1 MTGHG
6 STTANA
12 TAPKDVHGH
21 GTPAE
26 LTAFYSPSFPRWVN
40 HSMYWLSLG
49 TMYFPLIG
57 VIVGAF
63 GVFWFSLAYYLFP
76 GSTIIP
82 AVIYSMATIR
92 FTGAFH
98 EDGLADMCDGFEHFE
113 IMRDSANGTFAG
125 LGLILFQLTKLGGV
139 AYLID
144 TIELVPVVSTTL
156 AHPNGPQLLAHV
168 YKLAHLSGILISAH
182 VLARWSCTYLLW
194 RYKYVENASAAGK
207 EFLLTVTT
215 TRMIMATISTIVLVA
230 AALFA
235 VPSSQDY
242 FVKQVAAW
250 IISIYIT
257 VGMGRYVNRVIGGV
271 IGDCLGAINQIVE
284 CSVYLAFGIN
294 WIRVLGDVADL
305 YLMLK
310 AFVDTFVK
318 A

>member
-6 STTANA
+6 STTTNA
-12 TAPKDVHGH
+12 TANAIAPKDIHGH
-21 GTPAE
+21 GTPAVPATPSAPSAADVKPEPKVPKEEKSSSFAIQE
-26 LTAFYSPSFPRWVN
+26 LTAFYSAVMFFTRLSVPRWVN

-63 GVFWFSLAYYLFP
+63 GVFWFSLAYHLFP

-98 EDGLADMCDGFEHFE
+98 EDGLADMCDGFGGGWKRESILR

-156 AHPNGPQLLAHV
+156 THPNAPHLLAHV

-235 VPSSQDY
+235 
-242 FVKQVAAW
+242 
-250 IISIYIT
+250 
-257 VGMGRYVNRVIGGV
+257 
-271 IGDCLGAINQIVE
+271 
-284 CSVYLAFGIN
+284 
-294 WIRVLGDVADL
+294 
-305 YLMLK
+305 
-310 AFVDTFVK
+310 
-318 A
+318 